1 MFHFI
6 SKMSSLSPIGF
17 LLVSIT
23 LILFFVIKIIIKLM
37 KSKSNNENSNV
48 IGETNLNPKID
59 V

>member
-1 MFHFI
+1 
-6 SKMSSLSPIGF
+6 MSSLSPIGF